1 VIVIAEDDFV
11 FAKLKEKYSRPLVE
25 IIRSWISN
33 ISSPLVSNSIGYRQM
48 ASPRPVYIL
57 KYLKESIN
65 ILYTDADTVFL
76 QNPFK

>member
-1 VIVIAEDDFV
+1 VIVIAENDFV
-11 FAKLKEKYSRPLVE
+11 FAKLNDKYSRLLVE

-33 ISSPLVSNSIGYRQM
+33 ISSQLVSNSIGYRQI
-48 ASPRPVYIL
+48 ASVRPVYIL
-57 KYLKESIN
+57 KYLKQSIH